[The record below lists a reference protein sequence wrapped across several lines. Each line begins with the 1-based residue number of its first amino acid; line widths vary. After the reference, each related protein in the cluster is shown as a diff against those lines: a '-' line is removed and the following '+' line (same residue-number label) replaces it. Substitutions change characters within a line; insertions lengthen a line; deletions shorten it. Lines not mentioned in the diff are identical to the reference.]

1 MKAAVKIVKT
11 MRPSFIYCFSQM
23 NKLQAHNILGVKEH
37 TSYDELKKIYL
48 KLSKKYHP
56 DLNPNDP
63 TSINHFKEINEAYSI
78 LKHFHK
84 SLDEGGQAFSIQKSK
99 YNRYDGKIS
108 KEDFNV
114 FKRYKTEKV
123 QKTQNLDPK
132 KLEEIEKE
140 WDKNEEQ
147 IFLEIFGK
155 SFQEAPDLFY
165 DEKNQNLREIYEEE
179 MEKLFNKKFSYIFS
193 AEEKFKEKISEAQIK
208 NPAKST
214 DKNSAKE
221 RFFKIFKK

>member
-1 MKAAVKIVKT
+1 MTDAI
-11 MRPSFIYCFSQM
+11 
-23 NKLQAHNILGVKEH
+23 
-37 TSYDELKKIYL
+37 
-48 KLSKKYHP
+48 
-56 DLNPNDP
+56 
-63 TSINHFKEINEAYSI
+63 
-78 LKHFHK
+78 
-84 SLDEGGQAFSIQKSK
+84 
-99 YNRYDGKIS
+99 
-108 KEDFNV
+108 
-114 FKRYKTEKV
+114 KRYKTEKV

-221 RFFKIFKK
+221 RFFKIFKKWTRKLFKKYWIFEFSWPSLFNCNLHFKKKILFV

>member
-1 MKAAVKIVKT
+1 MKIALKFVKAF
-11 MRPSFIYCFSQM
+11 PSPLIFRFGQM
-23 NKLQAHNILGVKEH
+23 NKVQAYNILGVKEQI
-37 TSYDELKKIYL
+37 SYDELKKIYL

-63 TSINHFKEINEAYSI
+63 TSINRFKEINEAYSI

-84 SLDEGGQAFSIQKSK
+84 SFEEAGQAFSIQKSK
-99 YNRYDGKIS
+99 YNKYDGKIS

-114 FKRYKTEKV
+114 FKKYKNEKM
-123 QKTQNLDPK
+123 QKNKDLDLK
-132 KLEEIEKE
+132 KFDEIEKE

-147 IFLEIFGK
+147 IFFDIFGK

-179 MEKLFNKKFSYIFS
+179 MEKLFNKKFSYLFS
-193 AEEKFKEKISEAQIK
+193 AEEKFKEKITEAQIK

-214 DKNSAKE
+214 DKKSAKE